1 MQDRMP
7 SIFRDKQGFIYL
19 IKYENR
25 CWDRIYLKSI
35 IYLILKCF
43 KTKLFIFQRTGD
55 TFWDGC
61 IKLPDTLMCNPPY
74 GKPIGLWMEKA
85 WKSSVMGAF
94 VVCLVPAR
102 TDPKW
107 WNTWVLK
114 GEIEYLQGRLKF
126 GDSKNNAP
134 FASALITYRPPLS
147 PQFGIFPEFDLINE
161 INLWGEDRI
170 PMMAPWLLPHLL

>member
-1 MQDRMP
+1 MSFNSGMLSSKTDNWATPQDIYDDLNRKHK
-7 SIFRDKQGFIYL
+7 FEVDVCANKQNAKCS
-19 IKYENR
+19 KYYTEEQDGLKQKWEGT
-25 CWDRIYLKSI
+25 CW
-35 IYLILKCF
+35 
-43 KTKLFIFQRTGD
+43 
-55 TFWDGC
+55 
-61 IKLPDTLMCNPPY
+61 CNPPY

-126 GDSKNNAP
+126 GDSKNSAP